1 MTDDTRQDHAP
12 GERPDGQPEHPADSG
27 DAHRDEGREKE
38 HREAERLVERLTQQV
53 TAQWA
58 SLRAERRHEEPAPIV
73 AGPSNFSRA
82 QVPWGLDLA
91 AAWSWRFLVIVAAG
105 YAILWTLARFSAVTV
120 PLAIAL
126 LLAALVSPWVNGLRR
141 VGVPRSLGAAT
152 GVVVMLAVVGAL
164 LTFAGQQVVNGATDL
179 ADQVVAGLD
188 EIRAWLEDGP
198 LNASESQVNDYIQQ
212 IQDAITDWSKS
223 GALDQAAGIGTAI
236 GHVTAGFFIVLF
248 AMYFFLADGERI
260 WSWMVR
266 LSPRAARGHVDSSG
280 RVAWV
285 SLTQF
290 VRATVVVA
298 LADAIGIMVVA
309 WILDVPFILAIGVL
323 VFLGAFVPLVG
334 ATVAGAVAV
343 LVALVDHGPVTA
355 LLMLLGVI
363 VVQQIEGNVL
373 QPFLMGRFVSV
384 HPLGIIVAIGLGLVL
399 AGVVGALLAVPLA
412 AAVNAVVL
420 HLAGQASVQ
429 EVDRTEVEQDE
440 YEEENP
446 GARNADD
453 PLHGKETR

>member
-1 MTDDTRQDHAP
+1 VTDDTRQDHAP
-12 GERPDGQPEHPADSG
+12 GDPDDRPAEPVDEH
-27 DAHRDEGREKE
+27 RQDEHREKE

-58 SLRAERRHEEPAPIV
+58 TLRAERRHEEPVPIV

-91 AAWSWRFLVIVAAG
+91 AAWSWRFLVIAAAG
-105 YAILWTLARFSAVTV
+105 YAIFWTFGRFAVVTV

-126 LLAALVSPWVNGLRR
+126 LLAALVAPWVTALRR
-141 VGVPRSLGAAT
+141 LGVPRSVGAIT
-152 GVVVMLAVVGAL
+152 GVVATLAVVASL
-164 LTFAGQQVVNGATDL
+164 LTFAGQQVVTGATDL
-179 ADQVVAGLD
+179 ADQVVKGLD
-188 EIRAWLEDGP
+188 QILTWLQDGP
-198 LNASESQVNDYIQQ
+198 LNASESQVNDYIAQ
-212 IQDAITDWSKS
+212 IQDALTDWSKS
-223 GALDQAAGIGTAI
+223 GALEQVTEVGTAI

-248 AMYFFLADGERI
+248 SMYFFLADGERI

-309 WILDVPFILAIGVL
+309 WILDVPLILAIGVL
-323 VFLGAFVPLVG
+323 VFLGAFVPMVG

-343 LVALVDHGPVTA
+343 LVALVDQGPLTA
-355 LLMLLGVI
+355 LLMLVGVV
-363 VVQQIEGNVL
+363 VVQQIEGHVL

-384 HPLGIIVAIGLGLVL
+384 HPLGIIVAIGLGLL
-399 AGVVGALLAVPLA
+399 TAGVVGALLAVPLA

-420 HLAGQASVQ
+420 HLAGEASVA
-429 EVDRTEVEQDE
+429 EVDRTEAEQEE
-440 YEEENP
+440 YEEEHP

-453 PLHGKETR
+453 PLHDEEAR